1 MDKVLI
7 LKITNQFGK
16 GQFIIQILM
25 MNILKI
31 KTWIWSIFNQC
42 TLTIAS
48 ICCTCFVSGSTSWKM
63 STSDGIHRLRNRDGW
78 SSVWGRFFQTKSVMG
93 RLWDDHFRQ
102 LGHPPKFYRLQDA
115 SSGNTSPV
123 WYDFK
128 VNLMTNHYKQDSSRS
143 CTFKIMLNE
152 SPMNQ
157 KVFDWNS
164 KHGRFKG
171 KLIFRLGRRKRRQTL
186 SLCSF
191 IAVPGRYSICWELRT

>member
-1 MDKVLI
+1 MGSVQSAPSLCFFGSLSKGFSCFVHVWALLTRSSIQLLWLPVRQTSKEEAQIDKVI
-7 LKITNQFGK
+7 SHYII
-16 GQFIIQILM
+16 FIHYI
-25 MNILKI
+25 
-31 KTWIWSIFNQC
+31 IF
-42 TLTIAS
+42 
-48 ICCTCFVSGSTSWKM
+48 
-63 STSDGIHRLRNRDGW
+63 
-78 SSVWGRFFQTKSVMG
+78 
-93 RLWDDHFRQ
+93 
-102 LGHPPKFYRLQDA
+102 
-115 SSGNTSPV
+115 
-123 WYDFK
+123 

-191 IAVPGRYSICWELRT
+191 IAVPGRYSIC